1 MYIIKNLYPAI
12 PATNPI
18 AKSIISH
25 SPFPSSSSSSSSME
39 IPIRLATLCNE
50 SMRGLEVFHPL
61 VVTLPKFSLLVFL
74 SLPCI
79 LPYTGVPAPSTKRR
93 IFLMGIFY
101 VNPEI
106 AAHNIASSYCNRQIQ
121 QMPDENFIPG
131 DMNTS
136 IASAI
141 EMWKL
146 YATIYDAVFEEAS
159 KDNCFLMEEK

>member
-1 MYIIKNLYPAI
+1 
-12 PATNPI
+12 
-18 AKSIISH
+18 
-25 SPFPSSSSSSSSME
+25 
-39 IPIRLATLCNE
+39 
-50 SMRGLEVFHPL
+50 
-61 VVTLPKFSLLVFL
+61 
-74 SLPCI
+74 
-79 LPYTGVPAPSTKRR
+79 
-93 IFLMGIFY
+93 MGILY
-101 VNPEI
+101 VNLEI
-106 AAHNIASSYCNRQIQ
+106 VAHTTASSYCNRQIQ